1 MNKPLVGVRILDLTH
16 MLAGPYAGMIL
27 ADLGAETIKVEPL
40 AGEGTRKLLASDP
53 ENSLDGM
60 GAYYLTLNRN
70 KKSVAIDLKSD
81 SGMAVFSRLVEASD
95 IVLSN
100 FAAGVPQRLG
110 IDFDTLS
117 QVNPRIITCTVT
129 GYGSD
134 GPRANRQGVW
144 HEMPPRQWSQL
155 LHRRRA
161 AQRRQCW
168 PCQRLPVVG
177 VELHRAHV
185 HCQPEAVD

>member
-40 AGEGTRKLLASDP
+40 AGEGTRQLLATDP
-53 ENSLDGM
+53 ENSLNGM

-70 KKSVAIDLKSD
+70 KKSVAVDLKSD

-100 FAAGVPQRLG
+100 F
-110 IDFDTLS
+110 
-117 QVNPRIITCTVT
+117 
-129 GYGSD
+129 
-134 GPRANRQGVW
+134 
-144 HEMPPRQWSQL
+144 
-155 LHRRRA
+155 RRA
-161 AQRRQCW
+161 GTSASGAGLRDAQ
-168 PCQRLPVVG
+168 PSESTHHYLHGYRLWFRGPG
-177 VELHRAHV
+177 
-185 HCQPEAVD
+185 C